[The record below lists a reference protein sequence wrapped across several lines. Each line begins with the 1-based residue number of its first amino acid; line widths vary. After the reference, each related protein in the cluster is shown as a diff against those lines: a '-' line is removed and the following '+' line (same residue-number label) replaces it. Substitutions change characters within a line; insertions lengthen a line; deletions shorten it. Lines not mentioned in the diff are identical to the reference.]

1 MSYEI
6 EKIKLK
12 TGRTVIISQDDLT
25 ESPREWDKLT
35 TMVCFH
41 SRYNLGDDH
50 DIDHNDYNGWD
61 EMEEAIMR
69 DEKPLVIEP
78 LYLYDHSGITIS
90 TEPFGC
96 RWDSGQIGFVYITQE
111 NIDSYGLVIGG
122 EETWNDYLQRL
133 SLRLKN
139 EVKIYDDY
147 ICGNVYYYQIE
158 DENGEVVDSCGGF
171 YGDLNKSGMLEY
183 LREYLTAEEVAELME
198 ERSYV

>member
-1 MSYEI
+1 
-6 EKIKLK
+6 
-12 TGRTVIISQDDLT
+12 
-25 ESPREWDKLT
+25 
-35 TMVCFH
+35 MVCFH
-41 SRYNLGDDH
+41 SRYDLGDDH
-50 DIDHNDYNGWD
+50 DIDHNDYDGFD

-96 RWDSGQIGFVYITQE
+96 RWDSGQVGFVYITQE

-133 SLRLKN
+133 SLRLRN

-147 ICGNVYYYQIE
+147 ISGEVYHYMIE
-158 DENGEVVDSCGGF
+158 DEDGDVVDSCGGF
-171 YGDLNKSGMLEY
+171 YGSLRESGMMDY
-183 LREYLTAEEVAELME
+183 LREHLTAEEVAEFTE
-198 ERSYV
+198 EASYV